1 MSSKRGR
8 PPGSA
13 AFRQRLAELQ
23 AQEDEEE
30 AEAVQVAALDR
41 IMIIDSLIRQEIKSQ
56 YINRKKIKKNQTK
69 IK

>member
-30 AEAVQVAALDR
+30 AEAAQVAALDR
-41 IMIIDSLIRQEIKSQ
+41 RDLAANARQARVAVEQSSSLAVVGAG
-56 YINRKKIKKNQTK
+56 
-69 IK
+69 